1 MGDGEHWTEVDGLQ
15 ALWRSTH
22 DTSREIEVMT
32 VHDTRE
38 NPVIDVTFPP
48 GTDLADARERQ
59 PKWERLWNAIRAEF
73 WDEHTP
79 APRRPRA
86 IERWGH

>member
-1 MGDGEHWTEVDGLQ
+1 MGDGEHWTEIDGLQ

-38 NPVIDVTFPP
+38 DPVIDVTFPL

-59 PKWERLWNAIRAEF
+59 PEWERLWDKIRREF
-73 WDEHTP
+73 WHEYNP
-79 APRRPRA
+79 AARRPRA
-86 IERWGH
+86 IESRRH